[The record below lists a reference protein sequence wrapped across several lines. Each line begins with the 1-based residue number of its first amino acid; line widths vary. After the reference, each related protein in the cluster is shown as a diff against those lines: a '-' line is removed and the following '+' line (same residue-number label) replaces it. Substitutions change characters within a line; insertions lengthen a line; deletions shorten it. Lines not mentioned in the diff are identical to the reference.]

1 MSTLFQSRVI
11 MTTLIWVLVCL
22 LLGSLVGI
30 LANSG
35 NTEWYQSLHR
45 PVFAPPPWV
54 FGPVWTLLYIMIGC
68 AGSCLWVNRDQ
79 ETLLFTLFMIQLV
92 LNYAWSFIF
101 FRAHAMGFAVIEIVL
116 LLATIIAMMILA
128 FTHYR
133 AVTWLLLPYACW
145 VAFASVLNVAF
156 WLVN

>member
-35 NTEWYQSLHR
+35 NTQWYQSLNR
-45 PVFAPPPWV
+45 PVFAPPSWL

-68 AGSCLWVNRDQ
+68 AGSYLWLNRDQ
-79 ETLLFTLFMIQLV
+79 QTLLFTLFMLQLL

-116 LLATIIAMMILA
+116 LLATIIAIMILA
-128 FTHYR
+128 FTHHR
-133 AVTWLLLPYACW
+133 AVTWLMLPYACW
-145 VAFASVLNVAF
+145 VAFASVLNFSF
-156 WLVN
+156 WLIN